1 MARTKAQ
8 RSAAARKAAG
18 TRKRNLEELKKQNEK
33 LESEVTKFKDE
44 NKNFSDKVET
54 LQNEN
59 TRLSGTNTGLEG
71 QVTRLKNELD
81 NVWKKPQNWGLAAF
95 FGAITGLAVY
105 LIITALSS

>member
-1 MARTKAQ
+1 MVTRTKAQ

-18 TRKRNLEELKKQNEK
+18 TRKRNLEELKKQNE
-33 LESEVTKFKDE
+33 
-44 NKNFSDKVET
+44 
-54 LQNEN
+54 N
-59 TRLSGTNTGLEG
+59 TRLSNTNTGLEE